1 MKLTAMQDLIDD
13 LNRYTNADISPL
25 GLNMIRII
33 KERAEEKLLTER
45 KQIEDAYNNAKNYPS
60 NDCDGSKYYFMN
72 YITND

>member
-33 KERAEEKLLTER
+33 KERAEEKLLMER
-45 KQIEDAYNNAKNYPS
+45 DQIEVAYNNAKNYPS